1 MTNLPNIGKPAT
13 NALQNIGVT
22 TLEQVAAMDEPTLLK
37 IHGVG
42 PKAIKILREAL
53 TEQGMGFQSGESL
66 SKDFAVICDFECDN
80 APKKRMIRDYL
91 IASATANQADLE
103 AVLEEDFVWTVPGEF
118 QIEGRQEFIEELVA
132 HAQPISTLEIQSLL
146 THGKGG
152 SAHGTVTDKRGKK
165 VYFSDIFVFRSSGK
179 DAKISGLTSFVVIED

>member
-53 TEQGMGFQSGESL
+53 TEKELGFQSGESL

-80 APKKRMIRDYL
+80 APKKRIIRDYL

-103 AVLEEDFVWTVPGEF
+103 AVLEADFVWTVPGEF
-118 QIEGRQEFIEELVA
+118 QIEGRQEFIEELAA

>member
-53 TEQGMGFQSGESL
+53 TEQGMGFQSDESL

-118 QIEGRQEFIEELVA
+118 QIEGRQEFIKELAA

-152 SAHGTVTDKRGKK
+152 SAHGTVTDKHGKK
-165 VYFSDIFVFRSSGK
+165 VYFSDIFVFRSSRK

>member
-103 AVLEEDFVWTVPGEF
+103 AVLEADFVWTVPGEF
-118 QIEGRQEFIEELVA
+118 QIEGRQEFIEELAA

-146 THGKGG
+146 THAKGG

-165 VYFSDIFVFRSSGK
+165 VYFSDIFVFRSSRK